1 MKKMALNKTN
11 LVIIIFL
18 ELAGIF
24 LWKNY
29 GYHWLKIVRYV
40 ILTADDGNPR
50 RAAGRRYAGLSGL

>member
-1 MKKMALNKTN
+1 MKKMALNKMN

-29 GYHWLKIVRYV
+29 GYNMIMF
-40 ILTADDGNPR
+40 
-50 RAAGRRYAGLSGL
+50 LSGLSTIPEDPYRVSGSFGDY